1 MMKQWMCCLL
11 VLVMTGLLS
20 PLQAQKLLTRT
31 GHTWFESH
39 TPLEDIKA
47 HNHQTLSVLNLE
59 NGELAV
65 SILIKGFQFEK
76 ALMQEHFNEK
86 YMESDA
92 YPKATFSGTI
102 SNFADIPTDKDG
114 SYEVQA
120 TGTLTIHGVSKEI
133 EALGTLKVVGANLT
147 IDAEFEVEVADY
159 DIKIPAVVRDNIAKT
174 ITIFTQI
181 AYEPQ
186 TP

>member
-76 ALMQEHFNEK
+76 ALMQEHFNEN
-86 YMESDA
+86 YMESDKF
-92 YPKATFSGTI
+92 PKAVFKGEIIDMGAVNLEKEGTYPVKVKG
-102 SNFADIPTDKDG
+102 D
-114 SYEVQA
+114 
-120 TGTLTIHGVSKEI
+120 LTIHGETQPVET
-133 EALGTLKVVGANLT
+133 EGTITVADDTFSASSSFV
-147 IDAEFEVEVADY
+147 VEVADY
-159 DIKIPAVVRDNIAKT
+159 KIDIPAVVRDNIANEVK
-174 ITIFTQI
+174 IDINVDYQ
-181 AYEPQ
+181 PLVK
-186 TP
+186 